1 MAWCNPLLF
10 SFSHLRVVL
19 VVCALM
25 LVVQTSSAQPF
36 YFGNEAPRASSTGML
51 GYSVVNFEYNGED
64 SDVPTLNYDTPLF
77 SVTYSQ
83 ANLFAALSFGSQN
96 APDTT
101 TNDLSFLDF
110 TGALWGEVFLS
121 EAATEAKNRVFVPI
135 TLFTNYRKV
144 APKGIDAL
152 EEFNI
157 TTLGLGL
164 GLGFY
169 GQFSENVLLEIRSVP
184 VIGVAVR
191 SFGDSAGNARLIDN
205 DIQLHFGSVF
215 KTIGISLGY
224 HFRVM
229 VWDVNTSS
237 VFGNLSEDLFNYR
250 ETFQTFSIGVNW

>member
-1 MAWCNPLLF
+1 MARYNPSLT
-10 SFSHLRVVL
+10 SFSCLRVAVIAM
-19 VVCALM
+19 ALM
-25 LVVQTSSAQPF
+25 FVVEASFAQVF
-36 YFGNEAPRASSTGML
+36 FFGNKTPRESATGMAGL
-51 GYSVVNFEYNGED
+51 TAVNFEFNGED
-64 SDVPTLNYDTPLF
+64 SDVPTLNFDNSLF
-77 SVTYSQ
+77 SLTYSQ

-101 TNDLSFLDF
+101 TNDLSYLDF
-110 TGALWGEVFLS
+110 TGAICGEVFLS
-121 EAATEAKNRVFVPI
+121 ERATEAKNRIFLPI
-135 TLFTNYRKV
+135 TLLTNYRKV
-144 APKGIDAL
+144 APKGVDVL

-169 GQFSENVLLEIRSVP
+169 GQFSDQVLLEMRSVP

-205 DIQLHFGSVF
+205 DVQLHFESVF
-215 KTIGISLGY
+215 KSVGISIGY

-229 VWDVNTSS
+229 VWDVKTSS
-237 VFGNLSEDLFNYR
+237 VFGSISEDLFNYR